1 MKTYQDGIRDA
12 IDLLKVLK
20 GNSTEYI
27 IDRLQDYEYAYMQ
40 EQSRGTIPTHTIT
53 KVERPD
59 ESTGFSLF
67 GDLE

>member
-12 IDLLKVLK
+12 IELLKVLR

-27 IDRLQDYEYAYMQ
+27 IDRLQDYEDAYLQ
-40 EQSRGTIPTHTIT
+40 QKNKGNIPTHTIT
-53 KVERPD
+53 DVEPPD

-67 GDLE
+67 GDLS